1 MALSFRQ
8 QVGLAVFS
16 SVSIILGVW
25 AFQLFQLEQQLL
37 KTATLQREAFA
48 QAKAGDFIQAEQSFL
63 ALQKAQA
70 ALDTR
75 AVNYS
80 LVHQMFHHP
89 PLLPARTLQEN
100 LNDLEKLKSYDYR
113 AQLLTMKDADQRAL
127 AQDKDPSF
135 QYSYTPEIQAGGLKQ
150 VKAFYAQNQ
159 SEIDAE
165 RKANRLVPVA
175 HYRPNSGSGFS
186 SEPSVAKS
194 ASSRL
199 YEVENTVR
207 GLLIESSTL
216 ASQKKVNEALA
227 LTSEASNYLLKA
239 VTTQTISQ
247 TDFVRIDA
255 KISEQN
261 KKILNIKG

>member
-8 QVGLAVFS
+8 QVGLAVFA

-25 AFQLFQLEQQLL
+25 GFQVYQVEQQLL
-37 KTATLQREAFA
+37 ETEAIQQNAFVKA
-48 QAKAGDFIQAEQSFL
+48 RAGDFVQARQAFL
-63 ALQKAQA
+63 DLQKAQA
-70 ALDTR
+70 DLDTR
-75 AVNYS
+75 GLNYM
-80 LVHQMFHHP
+80 LVQQVFAHP

-100 LNDLEKLKSYDYR
+100 LNDLEKLTAYDYR
-113 AQLLTMKDADQRAL
+113 SQLLKMKDADQRAL
-127 AQDKDPSF
+127 AAGENPDF
-135 QYSYTPEIQAGGLKQ
+135 QYSYTPEIQAGALKQ
-150 VKAFYAQNQ
+150 VKAFYAQHQ

-186 SEPSVAKS
+186 SEPSIAKS

-207 GLLIESSTL
+207 GLLIEANSL
-216 ASQKKVNEALA
+216 ASQKKQKEAYK
-227 LTSEASNYLLKA
+227 LTSKASNYLIDALTTKA
-239 VTTQTISQ
+239 ISPA
-247 TDFVRIDA
+247 DFMRIDT

-261 KKILNIKG
+261 KKMMGIE

>member
-8 QVGLAVFS
+8 QVGLAVFA

-25 AFQLFQLEQQLL
+25 GFQLYQVEQQLL
-37 KTATLQREAFA
+37 ETEALQQVAFA
-48 QAKAGDFIQAEQSFL
+48 QAQAGDFIQARQSFL

-80 LVHQMFHHP
+80 LVHQIFHHP

-100 LNDLEKLKSYDYR
+100 LNDIEKLLHYDFR
-113 AQLLTMKDADQRAL
+113 PQLLKMKDSDQRAL
-127 AQDKDPSF
+127 AQGKPPGF
-135 QYSYTPEIQAGGLKQ
+135 QYSYTPEIQAGALKQ
-150 VKAFYAQNQ
+150 VMAFYTQHQ
-159 SEIDAE
+159 VEIDAE

-186 SEPSVAKS
+186 AEPSVAKS
-194 ASSRL
+194 AASHL

-207 GLLIESSTL
+207 GFLIQANTL
-216 ASQKKVNEALA
+216 ASQHKSNEALEQV
-227 LTSEASNYLLKA
+227 SQASTYLLEA
-239 VTTQTISQ
+239 VKNRSITMA
-247 TDFVRIDA
+247 DFVRIDE
-255 KISEQN
+255 KISTQR
-261 KKILNIKG
+261 KKILNIQG